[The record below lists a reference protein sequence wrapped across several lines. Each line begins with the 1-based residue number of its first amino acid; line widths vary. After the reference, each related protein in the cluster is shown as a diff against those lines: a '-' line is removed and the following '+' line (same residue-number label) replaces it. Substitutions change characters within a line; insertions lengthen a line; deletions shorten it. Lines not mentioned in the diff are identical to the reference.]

1 MAKKAKKAVISTS
14 YASLVSFEA
23 INSVVEVHN
32 QRVGDLIKNHLKAVD
47 RSTGSLLP
55 EDVAYVVNL
64 SNRELTHSLKKLF
77 EPNVL

>member
-1 MAKKAKKAVISTS
+1 MAKKAKKAVISTT

-23 INSVVEVHN
+23 INSVIEVHN
-32 QRVGDLIKNHLKAVD
+32 RRVGELVKNHLKGVD
-47 RSTGSLLP
+47 ENTGGLLP

-64 SNRELTHSLKKLF
+64 SNRELSHNIKKLF